1 MIAPDARIVL
11 DTSVLVKILQGK
23 EDGTRI
29 ESTYELGRRTSTPY
43 ISVVTVGELRAFSR
57 SAKWGA
63 EKRARLD
70 DLLAELVIVDIN
82 SRDVLDAFADVS
94 TFLKERGRTIGDNDR
109 WIAATAKVLQATV
122 LTTDRHF
129 ERLHPEMV
137 SCEIAL

>member
-11 DTSVLVKILQGK
+11 DTSVLVKLLQGK
-23 EDGTRI
+23 EAGARI
-29 ESTYELGRRTSTPY
+29 ASEYELGRRGSTPF

-82 SRDVLDAFADVS
+82 SQDVLDAFADVS
-94 TFLKERGRTIGDNDR
+94 TYLRERGKTVGDNDR

-122 LTTDRHF
+122 LTTDRDF
-129 ERLHPEMV
+129 EGLNPELV